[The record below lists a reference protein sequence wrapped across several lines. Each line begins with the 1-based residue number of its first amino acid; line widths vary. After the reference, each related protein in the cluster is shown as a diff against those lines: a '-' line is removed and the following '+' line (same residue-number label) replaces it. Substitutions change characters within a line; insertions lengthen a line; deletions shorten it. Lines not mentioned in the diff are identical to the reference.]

1 MHRVV
6 ADASDPKQPLLHK
19 NQARASC
26 DTPVA
31 NQALKDNRNLTPQQN
46 AGATRYFV
54 SNRME
59 QLRAGLGDVAAE
71 DENLRIEDVQN
82 ADHGGSQGLQGAVKD
97 AASALVSFRG
107 RAKNSLRAV
116 GLTSLAGRQ
125 LRGCRS
131 VNVSQI
137 IRFDGSGRKMR
148 FHAAVVP
155 ADAKTTVEIES
166 HVPKMARRSRG
177 PAKHSAIHQH
187 SSANAGPKSQQ
198 DHITFST
205 GSSPEHF
212 RKQRGPSVVVGKNR

>member
-19 NQARASC
+19 NQACASC
-26 DTPVA
+26 DTPIA
-31 NQALKDNRNLTPQQN
+31 NQALKDNRNLASQQN

-59 QLRAGLGDVAAE
+59 QLRASLSDVATK
-71 DENLRIEDVQN
+71 DQNFRIEDVQN
-82 ADHGGSQGLQGAVKD
+82 ADHGCRQGLQGAVED
-97 AASALVSFRG
+97 AASAFVSFR
-107 RAKNSLRAV
+107 RCAKNSLRAG

-137 IRFDGSGRKMR
+137 VRFDGSGRKMR

-166 HVPKMARRSRG
+166 HVSDEEYNER
-177 PAKHSAIHQH
+177 AKSDEVEAPC
-187 SSANAGPKSQQ
+187 ALP
-198 DHITFST
+198 ST
-205 GSSPEHF
+205 
-212 RKQRGPSVVVGKNR
+212 K